1 MTVRFFPGSRKQKTS
16 LIEGFLTQH
25 HVAHEL
31 ARPEELASKT
41 FHLGT
46 DPAVEVDGR
55 LFVDPNVDALKKIFH
70 VEDHLGVGNL
80 DRAVRFEAFRRPR
93 KDEPIAFPVLID
105 VAEVMAVLSEK
116 ILQARVEFL
125 ARACLVGVMGNDD
138 SHWSSGRRCITPLAV
153 TLAIVRVPR

>member
-1 MTVRFFPGSRKQKTS
+1 MTVRFFPGSKKQKTS

-31 ARPEELASKT
+31 ARPDELAASKT

-70 VEDHLGVGNL
+70 VD
-80 DRAVRFEAFRRPR
+80 
-93 KDEPIAFPVLID
+93 
-105 VAEVMAVLSEK
+105 AE
-116 ILQARVEFL
+116 
-125 ARACLVGVMGNDD
+125 
-138 SHWSSGRRCITPLAV
+138 
-153 TLAIVRVPR
+153 